1 MPHLTKKTSQTSPPP
16 SSDLSHWPPSP
27 TTCILAE
34 KSAIVTTISTTL
46 TTTVIVTLILAMD
59 PPSPGHPTLCPP
71 RAWRSGASGCLTT
84 IPASLNI
91 FAPKRDIW
99 KCLETCGCHSWGCR
113 WHLGARGQGCS
124 STSGRGSRVICCT
137 VSEVLRTEKP
147 ADRSYCPH
155 SALLGP
161 SPQSV
166 HLTPLVPGQEVNRA
180 LLRWALCSL
189 IACSSWPPLLL
200 LKSQYDEERFAAALT
215 GENTQK
221 QLRPGARGSS
231 GMEVM
236 LVQGREAGPGL
247 RPQGY
252 KAGRSARAFTPRR
265 RTT

>member
-1 MPHLTKKTSQTSPPP
+1 M
-16 SSDLSHWPPSP
+16 
-27 TTCILAE
+27 A
-34 KSAIVTTISTTL
+34 
-46 TTTVIVTLILAMD
+46 
-59 PPSPGHPTLCPP
+59 G
-71 RAWRSGASGCLTT
+71 
-84 IPASLNI
+84 
-91 FAPKRDIW
+91 
-99 KCLETCGCHSWGCR
+99 GCHSWVCR
-113 WHLGARGQGCS
+113 WHLGARGQGCF

-189 IACSSWPPLLL
+189 IACRSWPPLLL
-200 LKSQYDEERFAAALT
+200 LKSQHDEERFAAALT